1 MEKEKVYLSS
11 ELPVE
16 ERVEDLLGRMTLEEK
31 VSQLKARGFFWR
43 RMFFEPLEG
52 LLEDQRKRL
61 EESIMNMVFE
71 NRDIVDSLSANYWR
85 KH

>member
-1 MEKEKVYLSS
+1 MEKEKVYSSS

-31 VSQLKARGFFWR
+31 TSQLKARWFLGR
-43 RMFFEPLEG
+43 RMFFEPFEG

-61 EESIMNMVFE
+61 EESIMSMVFE
-71 NRDIVDSLSANYWR
+71 NRDIRDS
-85 KH
+85 